1 MKITDYI
8 AAPDGI
14 TAAAHRVTPSA
25 QGINTGDG
33 SDRWKSRAWQAYNEV
48 GELRKVTQWLANSL
62 SRVNLYAADVNDS
75 GTPSTTPTEDDT
87 ATRVVADIAG
97 GPAGQAKLLG
107 RIATGLTV
115 VGETWIAVIRRQHD
129 DGTETEEW
137 HALSAREISRTGN
150 NVILRLEDGDDHP
163 FDPAVDIL
171 TRVHRPHPENSRESD
186 SPVRSALQPLS
197 EIVRT
202 SAAIEG
208 AAKSRLA
215 GNGIL
220 ALPQEI
226 AIPNTEPP
234 KGEADAP
241 GLPAEQPADRSVSA
255 SDIMRELQQV
265 MTTAI
270 ADPNSAASRVPIVL
284 KAPGETLDKI
294 RHITL
299 HSEVTAENLETRE
312 KAIIRLARSL
322 DIPPEILTGIG
333 GTNHWNAWS
342 IDEDAVR
349 SHIAP
354 MMTII
359 CDALTEAVLRPL
371 LDIQGVDS
379 RRYVIWFDTTPL
391 TQKPDRSEDA
401 IDAYDRGA
409 ISVDTLRRELGFDD
423 ADAPDTGGEQTA
435 EEKKAADRQLA
446 LDIVKGAPSS
456 LPLLAHILEL
466 PPPPGGWNQGAAQP
480 AEADRYAAEHSLRQ
494 ASQRRERRERR
505 HAQRQEG

>member
-1 MKITDYI
+1 M
-8 AAPDGI
+8 
-14 TAAAHRVTPSA
+14 
-25 QGINTGDG
+25 
-33 SDRWKSRAWQAYNEV
+33 
-48 GELRKVTQWLANSL
+48 
-62 SRVNLYAADVNDS
+62 
-75 GTPSTTPTEDDT
+75 
-87 ATRVVADIAG
+87 
-97 GPAGQAKLLG
+97 
-107 RIATGLTV
+107 
-115 VGETWIAVIRRQHD
+115 
-129 DGTETEEW
+129 
-137 HALSAREISRTGN
+137 
-150 NVILRLEDGDDHP
+150 
-163 FDPAVDIL
+163 
-171 TRVHRPHPENSRESD
+171 
-186 SPVRSALQPLS
+186 
-197 EIVRT
+197 RT

-241 GLPAEQPADRSVSA
+241 GLPAERPADVSVTA
-255 SDIMRELQQV
+255 NDIMMQLQQV

-349 SHIAP
+349 SHISP
-354 MMTII
+354 LMTII

-371 LDIQGVDS
+371 LDVQGVDS
-379 RRYVIWFDTTPL
+379 RQFVIWFDTTPL

-409 ISVDTLRRELGFDD
+409 ISVATLRRELGFDD
-423 ADAPDTGGEQTA
+423 ADAPVASDSQTA
-435 EEKKAADRQLA
+435 EEKAADDRQLA
-446 LDIVKGAPSS
+446 LDIVKGSPSA
-456 LPLLAHILEL
+456 LPMVAHILKL
-466 PPPPGGWNQGAAQP
+466 PPPPGGWNQSAAQR
-480 AEADRYAAEHSLRQ
+480 AEIDRYAAEHSSRQ
-494 ASQRRERRERR
+494 ASERRERRERR
-505 HAQRQEG
+505 NKKE